1 MVICLSLYPQS
12 FERAAF
18 DSLFYQT
25 TEKCG
30 GVLKGQDALK
40 FFMQSGLPQQT
51 LIKLWDLCDLDKD
64 GGLDKEEF
72 AIAMHLARLAVSG
85 TQLPEKLPLTLVPES
100 KLVHFQY
107 SAVGK
112 ENWANFQTTLT
123 PAKQSA
129 STTNTPPVSN
139 AAPSQQ
145 NSLANV
151 VLLCFIYLCVSVMVF
166 IFCC

>member
-1 MVICLSLYPQS
+1 M
-12 FERAAF
+12 
-18 DSLFYQT
+18 
-25 TEKCG
+25 
-30 GVLKGQDALK
+30 KGQDALK